1 MWSRFNALIPYFG
14 GKRSLCP
21 VIFKAISQ
29 HIPQQE
35 WTRTTFVDGFFGG
48 GATALYA
55 KAQGMRVLT
64 NDLANRSKIAAD
76 VFIANDRVTI
86 ADEDLHRLFVNG
98 TEHPH
103 FVEEHFVPSMF
114 MRKHAQFIDNALA
127 QIDRI
132 QHVTKRQLM
141 RFALIQYML
150 RITPYSQIHS
160 VDYFQKIE
168 GEEFHRL
175 GMSRMKKVPYTCMH
189 PIRILTELQ
198 AKINRAIFPNGHR
211 NEAHQQDVFDFLA
224 SVDGDICYLD
234 PPYAGAQPYEIFYSV
249 LDQILDQEFRRLRW
263 SPRDHEA
270 NPFNGPE
277 ARAMLVR
284 LLEAAKKFRVVVLS
298 YGSQRYT
305 FEEFEATVKQVEP
318 QAEIFKVNLRYPFTR
333 KTDAEAVR
341 KELMAVI
348 AHQGAAA

>member
-1 MWSRFNALIPYFG
+1 MWSRFSALIPYFG

-21 VIFKAISQ
+21 VIFKAISR
-29 HIPQQE
+29 HIPQPQ
-35 WTRTTFVDGFFGG
+35 WPQATFVDGFFGG

-64 NDLANRSKIAAD
+64 NDLAHRSKIAAD

-98 TEHPH
+98 AEHPR

-175 GMSRMKKVPYTCMH
+175 GMSRVKKVPYTCMH

-224 SVDGDICYLD
+224 SVEGDVCYLD
-234 PPYAGAQPYEIFYSV
+234 PPYAGAQPYEVFYGV
-249 LDQILDQEFRRLRW
+249 LDQILAAQHQPYTRKGTKDCSGTF
-263 SPRDHEA
+263 

-277 ARAMLVR
+277 ARQLLER
-284 LLEAAKKFRVVVLS
+284 LLDVTRKFRVVVLS

-305 FEEFEATVKQVEP
+305 FEEFEETVKRVEP
-318 QAEIFKVNLRYPFTR
+318 QAEVFKVNLRYPFTR

-348 AHQGAAA
+348 AHG

>member
-29 HIPQQE
+29 RIPQQE
-35 WTRTTFVDGFFGG
+35 WTRATFVDGFFGG

-64 NDLANRSKIAAD
+64 NDLANRAKIAAD

-98 TEHPH
+98 AEPLR

-132 QHVTKRQLM
+132 QHTTKRQLM
-141 RFALIQYML
+141 KFALIQYML

-175 GMSRMKKVPYTCMH
+175 GMSRVKKIPYTCMH

-224 SVDGDICYLD
+224 SVEGDICYLD
-234 PPYAGAQPYEIFYSV
+234 PPYAGAQPYEVFYGV
-249 LDQILDQEFRRLRW
+249 LDQILAAQYRPYSREGTKDCSGTF
-263 SPRDHEA
+263 
-270 NPFNGPE
+270 NPFNGPD
-277 ARAMLVR
+277 ARQLLER
-284 LLEAAKKFRVVVLS
+284 LLDVSRKFRVVVLS

-305 FEEFEATVKQVEP
+305 FEEFEETVKSVEP
-318 QAEIFKVNLRYPFTR
+318 QAEVFKVNLRYPFTR

-348 AHQGAAA
+348 AH